1 VTFSDSDWTVAAA
14 ATTERK
20 DRRVALA
27 LTAGIAIG
35 ALAASLLWWLAI
47 TARAPRPQPAP
58 MATTVPL
65 PEPAPVVAAVRAMP
79 SSEEAG
85 PSTQPDA
92 ASAPVATAAH
102 AASATSTAALQAP
115 LAEEAAR
122 RKERAWQKF
131 YQRPTICTEDR
142 RGEFLVECANH
153 SIRARREFEER
164 YANGRL

>member
-1 VTFSDSDWTVAAA
+1 VNFSDSDWTVAAA
-14 ATTERK
+14 ANTERR

-27 LTAGIAIG
+27 LTAGVAIG

-47 TARAPRPQPAP
+47 TARAPRPLPAP
-58 MATTVPL
+58 LATTMPA
-65 PEPAPVVAAVRAMP
+65 PEPAPAAATTPAVPA
-79 SSEEAG
+79 SEESSPA
-85 PSTQPDA
+85 TQPAA
-92 ASAPVATAAH
+92 ASAPVPTVAGAE
-102 AASATSTAALQAP
+102 SATSAAALQAS

-142 RGEFLVECANH
+142 RGEFLIECANH